1 MLLPSCRHSP
11 SRNWGETV
19 NCWRA
24 ITKRGLTGYVQGKAT
39 RTRPSWL
46 TSVRSTTTQRLS
58 EPQPKSSS
66 WVMLLACTGGAA
78 QRHRNRDRL
87 NVGRPDKTAH
97 AELDCNSQ
105 LRPTR
110 GRPPRSPLQ
119 PKACAGA
126 EAAEGRHSP
135 ASGASQTGGS
145 AEVIRHLQRPCG
157 HGLPSRNRS
166 SGPYLVNPTS
176 NAAPQLSD
184 HGTS

>member
-66 WVMLLACTGGAA
+66 WVMLLACTGGCATTSQ
-78 QRHRNRDRL
+78 QRSPQRWASRQDSSRRAGL
-87 NVGRPDKTAH
+87 QFSTTSDTWPPTTLASSTESLCGRR
-97 AELDCNSQ
+97 SGR
-105 LRPTR
+105 RPTQSCFWR
-110 GRPPRSPLQ
+110 ISNRRKRRS
-119 PKACAGA
+119 
-126 EAAEGRHSP
+126 HSAP
-135 ASGASQTGGS
+135 
-145 AEVIRHLQRPCG
+145 
-157 HGLPSRNRS
+157 
-166 SGPYLVNPTS
+166 
-176 NAAPQLSD
+176 AAPLRSWPTFSKPFIRAVLGQSD
-184 HGTS
+184 